1 MEIQMTDFENAAF
14 AVFIVLLTRAVLTLN
29 LNFYIPI
36 SKVDEN
42 MQRAQH
48 RDALR
53 TGKFYFR
60 KDIFLPNS
68 SRSSSASNSGTS
80 SPVESDCGCNGI
92 GNGLHYRQSKKAKNM
107 RNCFP
112 EVPPPPEEY
121 TTKKVEDEYE
131 EMTVAEVMNGKGR
144 NPGLITLVYEYVDT
158 LDVDD
163 RQRSRLFE
171 YLDFIHKRSTGELQT
186 PATWI
191 RNFVR
196 SHPAYKFDSV
206 VSEEINYD
214 LLKEVDEIER
224 GVKKAPGLLP
234 EYYKG
239 RDEDQGSI
247 GL

>member
-1 MEIQMTDFENAAF
+1 MTDFENAAF
-14 AVFIVLLTRAVLTLN
+14 AVFIVLLTRAVLSQN
-29 LNFYIPI
+29 LNFYMPI

-53 TGKFYFR
+53 NEEFYFR
-60 KDIFLPNS
+60 KDIFLPNG
-68 SRSSSASNSGTS
+68 SRSSSASTS
-80 SPVESDCGCNGI
+80 EAASPVGSDCGCNDVSNGI
-92 GNGLHYRQSKKAKNM
+92 DQFPPAKSKKM

-112 EVPPPPEEY
+112 EFPPPSEEY
-121 TTKKVEDEYE
+121 AAKRVEDEYE
-131 EMTVAEVMNGKGR
+131 EMTIEEVMNGKVGILRAVLQSLHLTDATLKGR

-163 RQRSRLFE
+163 RQRSRLFK
-171 YLDFIHKRSTGELQT
+171 YLDFIRKRSTGELQT

-196 SHPAYKFDSV
+196 SHPAYKFESV

-214 LLKEVDEIER
+214 LLKEVDEM
-224 GVKKAPGLLP
+224 
-234 EYYKG
+234 
-239 RDEDQGSI
+239 
-247 GL
+247 